1 MRVVIVEDHLLTREG
16 LRRVLDDAGV
26 EVVLA
31 AADLDGVMMTVALD
45 RPDAVV
51 LDIRLPPTHTDEG
64 LRAADAIRREHPDV
78 AVLILSQYVE
88 IEYVA
93 PLVTS
98 GAARIGY
105 LLKERILDPSTVVDA
120 LRRVV
125 AGECVIDPAVVAELL
140 APRTDAA
147 LALLSS
153 RESDVLALIAEGMTN
168 AGIASRLSLSER
180 TIEVHSQHVF
190 AKLGLPEDQQ
200 VNRRVLSALRYLGVG

>member
-1 MRVVIVEDHLLTREG
+1 MIVEDHLLTREG
-16 LRRVLDDAGV
+16 LRRVLNDAGV

-31 AADLDGVMMTVALD
+31 APDLDGVMMCLALD

-64 LRAADAIRREHPDV
+64 LRAADLIRRDHPGI

-93 PLVTS
+93 PLVAS

-140 APRTDAA
+140 APRVDGV
-147 LALLSS
+147 LSQLS
-153 RESDVLALIAEGMTN
+153 PREGDVLALIAEGMTN

-180 TIEVHSQHVF
+180 TVEVHAQHVF
-190 AKLGLPEDQQ
+190 AKLGLLEDQQ
-200 VNRRVLSALRYLGVG
+200 VNRRVLSALRYLGVP

>member
-31 AADLDGVMMTVALD
+31 TGDLDGVMMTVALD

>member
-1 MRVVIVEDHLLTREG
+1 MVVEDHLLTREG

-31 AADLDGVMMTVALD
+31 TGDLDGVMMAVAVD

-64 LRAADAIRREHPDV
+64 LRAADAIRREHPHV

-140 APRTDAA
+140 APRTDGA
-147 LALLSS
+147 LSLLSA

>member
-1 MRVVIVEDHLLTREG
+1 MVEDHLLTREG

-31 AADLDGVMMTVALD
+31 TGDLDGVMMAVALD

-140 APRTDAA
+140 APRTDGA
-147 LALLSS
+147 LALLSA